1 MFSHLGFARYC
12 WLVLWLIN
20 GSVLSVQAQK
30 VHPHYVDG
38 QLYIKL
44 KPNATVEWPVFRT
57 GQPGATKRLPPEL
70 ARLHQQFGITDLF
83 KPAVLEDAELQR
95 YWKVH
100 FTSASAVEA
109 FIAAAQQLPS
119 VELAERVPLLRPSLS
134 KPNDHSAQTTW
145 HLHTI
150 KAFDGWEY
158 IEANYPNLERVLV
171 AIVDDA
177 VAIDHDDLKANIWT
191 NPKEIPGNNRDDD
204 FNGFVDDVN
213 GYDLA
218 DLDNDPRPAG
228 TMTHGTH
235 CAGIAGAVTDNGKGV
250 AAVSWNRLWLL
261 PVKAAGDASN
271 GQNIAA
277 GYEGIQYAVKT
288 GAKVISCSWGG
299 PGNSSY
305 SVASINAARLRG
317 AIVIAAAGNDDMELG
332 VGVGTAQ
339 FPCMING
346 VLCVG
351 ATASNDA
358 KTGYSNYGKAID
370 VCAPGDL
377 YSTVSYNGFN
387 TYATF
392 NGTSMSTPLV
402 AGAAALLYS
411 AFPDMNSVEADRII
425 RCGCDNLDAI
435 DPDFVGKL
443 GHGRINLKRMFQCAE
458 RPLSCSAVDTLNRP
472 LNPELFDAFMI
483 GNKPVASFNTTDRA
497 YAMTFGGYSGL
508 YAIRSVA
515 VRFAQV
521 PTSASGAVSFRVFT
535 LDEQGRPSM
544 LRSDIAVTL
553 NAIRA
558 DFEAG
563 LPTVAFFQEP
573 LDVSTSFALVVQ
585 HTDTNEELAIA
596 TTSPSAVPSSADLA
610 WVRSANTWQQL
621 SSVRNDQNV
630 RLAIF
635 PELVNLVPSGIDIAI
650 DASATEVN
658 VNESVTFRAGTFEAD
673 KTVTTWYFGDSS
685 NTKSTNKSP
694 RYAFTQPGTYW
705 VRLEATAGSCFV
717 YDSVQITVRGT
728 TNRPAF
734 GSADAGFSWYPN
746 PASTRLYAQATS
758 GLSTIRLLDL
768 QGRVVLEHAIQPTP
782 AIQQELELPDALPD
796 GLYILELTSR
806 DGNRMRDKLKLVR

>member
-1 MFSHLGFARYC
+1 MGALLFGGFTVP
-12 WLVLWLIN
+12 L
-20 GSVLSVQAQK
+20 QAQK
-30 VHPHYVDG
+30 IHPHYVDG
-38 QLYIKL
+38 QVYIKL
-44 KPNATVEWPVFRT
+44 KPNAAVDWPAFRT
-57 GQPGATKRLPPEL
+57 GQQGAAKRLPPEL

-83 KPAVLEDAELQR
+83 KPAVLEDEELQR

-109 FIAAAQQLPS
+109 FIAAAQQIPV
-119 VELAERVPLLRPSLS
+119 VELAERVPLLRPALA

-177 VAIDHDDLKANIWT
+177 VAIDHPDLKANIWT
-191 NPKEIPGNNRDDD
+191 NPKEIPDNNRDDD

-218 DLDNDPRPAG
+218 DLDNNPRPAG

-235 CAGIAGAVTDNGKGV
+235 CAGIAGAVTDNGVGV
-250 AAVSWNRLWLL
+250 AAVSWNRIWLL

-332 VGVGTAQ
+332 VGVGSAQ

-351 ATASNDA
+351 ATASNDS

-377 YSTVSYNGFN
+377 YSTVSYNGFD

-402 AGAAALLYS
+402 AGAAALLYA

-435 DPDFVGKL
+435 EPDYVGKL

-458 RPLSCSAVDTLNRP
+458 QPLSCAAVDTLNRP
-472 LNPELFDAFMI
+472 LDPELFGAFTV
-483 GNKPVASFNTTDRA
+483 GNKPVASFNPTDRA
-497 YAMTFGGYSGL
+497 YAMTFGGYNGL
-508 YAIRSVA
+508 YSIRSVA

-521 PTSASGAVSFRVFT
+521 PASASGSVSFRVFT
-535 LDEQGRPSM
+535 LDEQGRPST
-544 LRSDIAVTL
+544 LRTDIAVTL

-573 LDVSTSFALVVQ
+573 VDVSTSFALVVQ
-585 HTDTNEELAIA
+585 HTDTNDELAIA
-596 TTSPSAVPSSADLA
+596 TTAPGPVPASADLA
-610 WVRSANTWQQL
+610 WVRNSNTWKQL
-621 SSVRNDQNV
+621 PSLRNEQNT

-635 PELVNLVPSGIDIAI
+635 PELVNVQPGGVSIGIVP
-650 DASATEVN
+650 SATEVN
-658 VNESVTFRAGTFEAD
+658 VNESITFRAGTFEAD
-673 KTVTTWYFGDSS
+673 KTVTTWYFGDSA
-685 NTKSTNKSP
+685 NTKSTSKSP

-705 VRLEATAGSCFV
+705 VRLVATAGSCYV
-717 YDSVQITVRGT
+717 YDSVQITVKGT
-728 TNRPAF
+728 TNRSF
-734 GSADAGFSWYPN
+734 TGVNSAGFSWYPN
-746 PASTRLYAQATS
+746 PATTHVYVQANSGITAFRLF
-758 GLSTIRLLDL
+758 DL
-768 QGRVVLEHAIQPTP
+768 QGRAVFSRSLEPTATP
-782 AIQQELELPDALPD
+782 QAVDLPDTLPD
-796 GLYILELTSR
+796 GLYILELTNR
-806 DGNRMRDKLKLVR
+806 EGNRMRDKLKLVR